1 MAGEVRVAIL
11 EDHESIIDGYRYRLR
26 NTKDVHVVATANYAI
41 DLEPMLQK
49 HAIDILLMDVQLPVS
64 PENPN
69 PYPILQ
75 IIPKLRQE
83 FPTLSVLVISAHDR
97 PELVNAV
104 INAGARGYIYKN
116 DFGSIQNLGHIIL
129 AVAKGVHF
137 MSKSSATCTSETQT
151 NIPDL
156 TPRQLEILSTF
167 ASEPDLT
174 TMMVAQ
180 QLNISHSTVRNLLS
194 KAYERLGVKN
204 LTAAIRKMRELGIF
218 VYPDTLFDAPQFNE
232 NTPPSS

>member
-1 MAGEVRVAIL
+1 MVAEVRVAIL

-26 NTKDVHVVATANYAI
+26 DTEDVHVVATANYAI

-49 HAIDILLMDVQLPVS
+49 HSIDVLLMDVHIPVS

-75 IIPKLRQE
+75 VIPKLRKT
-83 FPTLSVLVISAHDR
+83 FPTLILLVISAHNR

-116 DFGSIQNLGHIIL
+116 DYGSIKNLGHVIL

-137 MSKSSATCTSETQT
+137 ISKPSTLCTSKKQTQ
-151 NIPDL
+151 IPNL
-156 TPRQLEILSTF
+156 TPRQLEILSIF

-174 TMMVAQ
+174 AIMVAQ
-180 QLNISHSTVRNLLS
+180 QLNISHSTIRNLLS
-194 KAYERLGVKN
+194 KAYERLGVQN

-218 VYPDTLFDAPQFNE
+218 VYPDTPFDAPQFNK